1 MIADANKLFPFFL
14 PITIKISRKIR
25 IFSASCMPK
34 ITETMAFCHSSSLI
48 KSLRPLLWWQKVLY
62 EPYSLIRSLCIK
74 KIFLLLQPVYN
85 DFVYFLYPFSRY
97 VFAACNLCVVLIDII
112 SIRRQ
117 YCLLFP
123 QSRQPACLSF
133 RSWY

>member
-1 MIADANKLFPFFL
+1 MQIDFFRFSANYNKNF
-14 PITIKISRKIR
+14 TENTY
-25 IFSASCMPK
+25 FSASCMPK
-34 ITETMAFCHSSSLI
+34 ITETMAFCHSSNLI
-48 KSLRPLLWWQKVLY
+48 KSLRPLLWWQKFSMNRIALFAAFA
-62 EPYSLIRSLCIK
+62 L
-74 KIFLLLQPVYN
+74 KILLLLQPVYN

-97 VFAACNLCVVLIDII
+97 DFAACNLCVVLIDII

>member
-1 MIADANKLFPFFL
+1 MQINFFHFFL

-34 ITETMAFCHSSSLI
+34 ITETMAFCHSSNLI
-48 KSLRPLLWWQKVLY
+48 KSLRPLLWWQKFSMNRIALFAAFA
-62 EPYSLIRSLCIK
+62 LK
-74 KIFLLLQPVYN
+74 KILLLLQPVYN

-97 VFAACNLCVVLIDII
+97 DFAACNLCVVLIDII